1 MKSPFVLLLFAV
13 AIHAQPGKQQQLLI
27 SQGGGASAI
36 TLVSHTFL
44 QGLGDAGGTTS
55 PIVTTGANFITVGLV
70 CFCAGDPVG
79 GDLTDSKGNSY
90 SVLTVSRDVS
100 GNFMS
105 VIFYVANPTVG
116 SGHTFSFTTGGTYAS
131 FYASAFSG
139 VKTSSPFDQQNQ
151 GNSIGT
157 TVQPGSI
164 TPSENNELVVTVG
177 QVDAN
182 AGTTPTINSS
192 YIVTDANSGINS
204 QGVGGGFAYI
214 VQTSAAA
221 TNPTWTLGGV
231 AGSAAIAS
239 FKAP

>member
-1 MKSPFVLLLFAV
+1 MRKLLVAFVLSTSLFGQALFRAQNV
-13 AIHAQPGKQQQLLI
+13 ASGPA
-27 SQGGGASAI
+27 AI

-44 QGLGDAGGTTS
+44 QGLSDAGGTT
-55 PIVTTGANFITVGLV
+55 PAIVTTGANFITVGLV
-70 CFCAGDPVG
+70 CFCASDPVG

-90 SVLTVSRDVS
+90 SVLTVSKDASALFV
-100 GNFMS
+100 S

-116 SGHTFSFTTGGTYAS
+116 SGHTFSFTTVGTYAS
-131 FYASAFSG
+131 FYADAFSG
-139 VKTSSPFDQQNQ
+139 VKTSSPFDQQNH
-151 GNSIGT
+151 GNTVGT

-164 TPSENNELVVTVG
+164 TPSENNELIVTVG
-177 QVDAN
+177 QVN
-182 AGTTPTINSS
+182 VNGGSTPTINSG
-192 YIVTDANSGINS
+192 YTVTDANAGINS

-221 TNPTWTLGGV
+221 TNPTWTLGGT